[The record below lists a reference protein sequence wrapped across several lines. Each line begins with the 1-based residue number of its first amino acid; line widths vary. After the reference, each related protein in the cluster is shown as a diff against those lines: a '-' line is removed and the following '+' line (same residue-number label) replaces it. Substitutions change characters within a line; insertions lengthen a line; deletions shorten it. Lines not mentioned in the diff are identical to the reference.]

1 MNEALP
7 STDIA
12 EDPAPA
18 GPNGRPGSETAGA
31 PVESAPMLPAAR
43 PMTLSTALRRLSLF
57 HTLAMFVFAMLIG
70 LFAAI
75 LLYREIVYNQQAEVD
90 RIALQ
95 VNTYLQDR
103 SRLMASLAASVARA
117 GPQASRALLSDSKL
131 IIPGF
136 EALYAL
142 DGRGTVI
149 LADHSRLYPLEVGLD
164 LSGER
169 FFRQAAQATST
180 VFSPPFVSLT
190 TGQVVTTAA
199 NPYYWGATLQTVV
212 VGELNLAH
220 LQTVVEASR
229 PQAFA
234 AIANGS
240 SFIVDSRG
248 SLVAH
253 PNPAWVQE
261 RRSLAH
267 LPLVAAG
274 LNGRSQVKV
283 FFDAELGG
291 WYIGSVRPLE
301 SGWVAVSIAP
311 LAQAARPMGALFAAS
326 TLSLLISALL
336 IIASEQRS
344 LRRLAAPVIRLAER
358 ADMLSRGEN
367 PLAAEAG
374 PPSSAQAAAL
384 LRPIVE
390 IRRLEDAFDHMA
402 AAVHE
407 RTASLETGLARLSA
421 AQSALRDSEARY
433 RGLFEASLDAVMLIT
448 PNEVILDAN
457 PAAERLT
464 GYTRLELIGMHINRL
479 RYPGE
484 AMPSPQRQELWRRGG
499 AYEVPLRTRD
509 DRRVIVE
516 MMISPL
522 YDDAGE
528 VLLFVAIHHDLTDR
542 RRAQAELLRQRED
555 FLTILN
561 LSPEMIWYL
570 DREGRI
576 LRCNKAAARVVGLP
590 IDRLIGK
597 MAEDLYPPET
607 AAAFTID
614 TLEVLQSGMPKLG
627 IIESV
632 VIDGALHWIETDKL
646 PYLDAGGNT
655 VGVVVFSSD
664 ITERMQAEEELR
676 RYRENLEDLVEGR
689 TAELNRRVIEVEQL
703 NETLARLLRDLRAAQ
718 ETTQDTLRR
727 LREANEQQE
736 AFVYTVSHDLRSP
749 LRHIQAYS
757 QLLVE
762 AEAGRLAPD
771 SARFLEAITASVER
785 MSRLI
790 DDLLAFSRTG
800 RAPLETRRVDVNAL
814 IRAALP
820 EILAANR
827 ADVHDDALGSAGEP
841 GPEIEWRIAE
851 LPAVM
856 ADPSL
861 LNQVIVNLLS
871 NAVKFSRDRRPARIE
886 VGWFSAAGAAAAG
899 GEDPAAPEDASLPQA
914 ANRPEIPPGWIAL
927 CVRDNGV
934 GFDPQFTDKLFGV
947 FQRLHRV
954 DEFEGTGIG
963 LATVRRVIQRHGGQ
977 VWAEGALGRGAAFY
991 ITLKLAE
998 D

>member
-1 MNEALP
+1 MSAALP
-7 STDIA
+7 STDLP
-12 EDPAPA
+12 EEPASA
-18 GPNGRPGSETAGA
+18 GSVGA
-31 PVESAPMLPAAR
+31 PVEAAPKPPAAR
-43 PMTLSTALRRLSLF
+43 PLTLSAALRRLSIF
-57 HTLAMFVFAMLIG
+57 HTLAMFIFAMLIG

-75 LLYREIVYNQQAEVD
+75 LLYREIIINQQAEMD

-103 SRLMASLAASVARA
+103 SRLMASLAASLARSE
-117 GPQASRALLSDSKL
+117 PQASHALLTDSKV
-131 IIPGF
+131 IFPGF

-142 DGRGTVI
+142 DGRGIVI
-149 LADHSRLYPLEVGLD
+149 LADHSRSHQLEVGLD

-169 FFRQAAQATST
+169 FFQQAAQASTT

-190 TGQVVTTAA
+190 SGHVVTTAA
-199 NPYYWGATLQTVV
+199 YPYYWGARLQVVV

-248 SLVAH
+248 RLVAH
-253 PNPAWVQE
+253 PTPAWVQE

-274 LNGRSQVKV
+274 LDGQSQVKV
-283 FFDAELGG
+283 FFDDELGG

-311 LAQAARPMGALFAAS
+311 LGQAARPLGALFAAS
-326 TLSLLISALL
+326 TVSLLISAML

-344 LRRLAAPVIRLAER
+344 LRRLAAPIIRLAER

-367 PLAAEAG
+367 PLGAEAN
-374 PPSSAQAAAL
+374 PPASERTAVP

-390 IRRLEDAFDHMA
+390 IQRLEDAFDHMA

-407 RTASLETGLARLSA
+407 RTASLEAGLDRLSA
-421 AQSALRDSEARY
+421 AQSALRESEARY
-433 RGLFEASLDAVMLIT
+433 RGLFEASLDAVMLIA
-448 PNEVILDAN
+448 PDEVILDAN

-464 GYTRLELIGMHINRL
+464 GYTRLELIGMPINRL
-479 RYPGE
+479 RFPGE
-484 AMPSPQRQELWRRGG
+484 AMPSPRRQELWRRGG

-509 DRRVIVE
+509 ERRVIVE

-528 VLLFVAIHHDLTDR
+528 VLLFVAIHHDLTAR
-542 RRAQAELLRQRED
+542 RHAQAELLRQRED

-576 LRCNKAAARVVGLP
+576 LRCNKAAARVVGIP

-597 MAEDLYPPET
+597 SAEELYPPET

-614 TLEVLQSGMPKLG
+614 TLEVMQSGKPKLG

-632 VIDGALHWIETDKL
+632 SIDGELHWIETDKL
-646 PYLDAGGNT
+646 PYLDANGNT

-664 ITERMQAEEELR
+664 ITERMKAEEELR

-718 ETTQDTLRR
+718 ETTQDTLRQ

-762 AEAGRLAPD
+762 AEAGRLAPE
-771 SARFLEAITASVER
+771 SARFLEAVTASVER

-827 ADVHDDALGSAGEP
+827 ADVRSGNLQEPGGP

-851 LPAVM
+851 LPPVM

-886 VGWFSAAGAAAAG
+886 VGCFSAAGDAAAG
-899 GEDPAAPEDASLPQA
+899 CIDPAAPGDASLLDA
-914 ANRPEIPPGWIAL
+914 SNRPEIPPGWIAL
-927 CVRDNGV
+927 YVRDNGV

-963 LATVRRVIQRHGGQ
+963 LATVRRIIQRHGGQ
-977 VWAEGALGRGAAFY
+977 VWAEGRLDRGAVFC